1 MPVGLGANS
10 ASEQEERDRT
20 AATAEYRADERI
32 LSVKMN
38 VEEMPV
44 EKERK

>member
-10 ASEQEERDRT
+10 ASEQEGRGRA
-20 AATAEYRADERI
+20 AATEEYRADERI
-32 LSVKMN
+32 LSMKMN